1 MFAFELVA
9 MISAKRPSF
18 MLTRV
23 VSLHSKARHHEVT
36 IAFVMNIYLS
46 TVAYKQL
53 RACTG
58 EYLII
63 LEK

>member
-1 MFAFELVA
+1 
-9 MISAKRPSF
+9 MIGDF
-18 MLTRV
+18 
-23 VSLHSKARHHEVT
+23 HEVLNCNQL
-36 IAFVMNIYLS
+36 FVKLNRFICNYTKYY